1 MVTRPLFH
9 RHEAL
14 YCAQYRE
21 LKERSLTANPLLTG
35 TPGTLHQRNGT
46 GYAYCYRVFYPVPGI
61 QAETLVGRADDRAA
75 IASMRQRMAAAE
87 WMARQVSVLRK
98 AGFQVAD
105 KRTARLLVELHNLG
119 AFAAGLLVLGDLA
132 LQAWLN
138 ELGVTL
144 RSRRGTASAGAPLQL
159 GAQSSFLDLPVAPR
173 LPFVPVDDSPG
184 TGVSLGGLDALRVS
198 LGLTNAAPQGERKAA
213 AGAWVAHAVPAYD
226 YLLDAP
232 ESAALLAGG
241 HCMPVLLPSAAR
253 LVWYTLF
260 KSASVATPD
269 HDAPLRVLALA
280 LAAAL
285 IEQDPWALLTAWEK
299 APATLTGPIRSL
311 HQTVVTEAA
320 AHAEL
325 CDLLDDCLR

>member
-1 MVTRPLFH
+1 MLPKPLFD
-9 RHEAL
+9 RQEAL
-14 YCAQYRE
+14 YCAQYRQ
-21 LKERSLTANPLLTG
+21 LKERSLTADALLAG

-75 IASMRQRMAAAE
+75 IAAMRQRMEAAA
-87 WMARQVSVLRK
+87 WTARQVGALRK

-119 AFAAGLLVLGDLA
+119 AFSAGLLVLGDLA

-138 ELGVTL
+138 ELGATL
-144 RSRRGTASAGAPLQL
+144 RSRRAVASAGAPLQL
-159 GAQSSFLDLPVAPR
+159 GAQASFLDLPVAPR
-173 LPFVPVDDSPG
+173 LPFAPVDASPAMG
-184 TGVSLGGLDALRVS
+184 IGLAGLDGFHVAI
-198 LGLTNAAPQGERKAA
+198 GLAASGANGEPKAA
-213 AGAWVAHAVPAYD
+213 ACPWAAQAAPADD
-226 YLLDAP
+226 YLLAAP
-232 ESAALLAGG
+232 ESAAVLAGG
-241 HCMPVLLPSAAR
+241 HCIPVLLPSAAR

-260 KSASVATPD
+260 ECAAVA
-269 HDAPLRVLALA
+269 APEHGAPRRALALA

-299 APATLTGPIRSL
+299 VPAALAAPIRSL
-311 HQTVVTEAA
+311 HRNVVSEAG
-320 AHAEL
+320 AHADL